1 MYILHIWDQSGVA
14 HVIAKYQRMNG
25 DESKVIRVKGPDKY
39 LIDHFYGNHCLFVTP
54 DELVSKSIEEAKKAD
69 VIHIHSLIEMVISI
83 RNVFGK
89 SKIII
94 LHYHGSDIRGFRKAA
109 VKDSH
114 LRNNLMPKKLFRKIL
129 RKQIHIKAQKLADAV
144 CVSTADLLSL
154 VRNGILIPNP
164 VDTEYFKPSSNP
176 NEKLKDALIINSE
189 VTEIQW
195 AVDYYKKNN
204 INLNIEVH
212 DRTKNP
218 ISYTDFPNFL
228 KNYDIYVDLRFVN
241 NKLLQNLSVTALQ
254 ALACGLRV
262 LNYNL
267 DYIDKL
273 PLEHYPMNAITRLSF
288 IYSQKR
294 NKSEQA
300 KLVLEQFP
308 LDIVYFLYSL
318 LKKLSFKKI

>member
-1 MYILHIWDQSGVA
+1 
-14 HVIAKYQRMNG
+14 MNG

-94 LHYHGSDIRGFRKAA
+94 LHYHGSDIRGFRKAE

-114 LRNNLMPKKLFRKIL
+114 LRNTLMPKKLFRKIL
-129 RKQIHIKAQKLADAV
+129 RKRIHIKAQKLADAV

-164 VDTEYFKPSSNP
+164 VDTEYFKPGSNP

-189 VTEIQW
+189 VTKIQW

-294 NKSEQA
+294 NKSELA

-308 LDIVYFLYSL
+308 LDIVYGLYSL